1 MENKTTDLDYKKEFE
16 DLLKEFRQIQKE
28 NELLKQIVASL
39 GVIVG
44 GYPCK

>member
-1 MENKTTDLDYKKEFE
+1 MDNKTTDLDYKKEFE
-16 DLLKEFRQIQKE
+16 DLLKDFRQLQKE
-28 NELLKQIVASL
+28 NELLRNIVAGL